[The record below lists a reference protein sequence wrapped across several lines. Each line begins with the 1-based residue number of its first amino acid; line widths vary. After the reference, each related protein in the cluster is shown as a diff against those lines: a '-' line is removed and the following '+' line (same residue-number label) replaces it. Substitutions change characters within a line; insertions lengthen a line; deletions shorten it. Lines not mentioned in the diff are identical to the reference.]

1 MDFVYGA
8 FPRSSSSKNSNRLSI
23 AVQQHLV
30 KVYETLC
37 AALVVASV
45 GVYLHLLWSFGGI
58 LTSLGT
64 LGLSLWLLKAPS
76 TPSEEGKRLKLL
88 LSAAFLHG
96 ASVGPLIELV
106 LQIDSGI
113 LVTAFVG
120 AALIFGCFSG
130 AAILAR
136 NREFLYLGGVLSS
149 ALSLLFWLRASS
161 YLFGSSSAY
170 FFVELYGGMFLFM
183 GYVLYDTQ
191 LIIAKADLGDLDHVK
206 HALDLFVDLMGLF
219 VRLLAILAKNS
230 TEKSE
235 RERKQRKR

>member
-1 MDFVYGA
+1 MLN
-8 FPRSSSSKNSNRLSI
+8 KM
-23 AVQQHLV
+23 
-30 KVYETLC
+30 
-37 AALVVASV
+37 
-45 GVYLHLLWSFGGI
+45 
-58 LTSLGT
+58 
-64 LGLSLWLLKAPS
+64 LGLCS
-76 TPSEEGKRLKLL
+76 
-88 LSAAFLHG
+88 
-96 ASVGPLIELV
+96 
-106 LQIDSGI
+106 I

-170 FFVELYGGMFLFM
+170 FFVEVRNLLYNRDYLRSGLFHIIIKEFCSLNYFEQLYGGMFLFM